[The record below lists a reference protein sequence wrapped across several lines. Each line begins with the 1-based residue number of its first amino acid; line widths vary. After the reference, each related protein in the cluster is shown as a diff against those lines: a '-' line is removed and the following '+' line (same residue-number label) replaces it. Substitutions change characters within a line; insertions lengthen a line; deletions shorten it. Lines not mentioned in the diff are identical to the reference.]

1 MTGSQLFEVLVQ
13 NTGLPESYV
22 RSRLERLV
30 SDNGVDLESLNLD
43 MVWELL
49 ADLLLDL
56 IEDSQK
62 EPA

>member
-1 MTGSQLFEVLVQ
+1 MTGSELFEILVQ

-30 SDNGVDLESLNLD
+30 CENGGSVETVSLD
-43 MVWELL
+43 QIRELL
-49 ADLLLDL
+49 SDLLLEL